1 MHSRNNLVSK
11 PNSFPMAETRVERM
25 EQQFSSLQKTL
36 ENFMKASSEQTKKLA
51 ASIEDLQSKDSGE
64 DSTAGNRSKKT
75 NGHWNSY
82 KPKLA
87 KMDFPKYKGVD
98 DPTSWICRV
107 EQFFEFQQTKEEDKL
122 PMAAYHLE
130 EEAQMWYQL
139 FRDSEETVTWESL
152 KVALHIHYG
161 LTVFEDHFGDLTKL
175 QQVGTVRDYQLQFE
189 QLLSR
194 VGKLSIPHQL
204 GCFVS
209 GLKGDLRTEVQ
220 ALKPSTLTEAIG
232 LARLYEARN
241 QGTRNLFG
249 VNIKEPDPPPLLSS
263 ALTHSQGPVVKRLS
277 PTELQVR
284 RDRGLCFNCDER
296 FISSHCCKKL
306 FLLKGIYPEEEE
318 PGEDHYGCQ
327 EDTNAPLEFC

>member
-1 MHSRNNLVSK
+1 
-11 PNSFPMAETRVERM
+11 
-25 EQQFSSLQKTL
+25 
-36 ENFMKASSEQTKKLA
+36 
-51 ASIEDLQSKDSGE
+51 
-64 DSTAGNRSKKT
+64 
-75 NGHWNSY
+75 
-82 KPKLA
+82 
-87 KMDFPKYKGVD
+87 MDFPKYKAVD

-107 EQFFEFQQTKEEDKL
+107 EQFFEFQQTEEEDKL

-130 EEAQMWYQL
+130 EEAQMRYQL
-139 FRDSEETVTWESL
+139 FRDSEEIVTWESL
-152 KVALHIHYG
+152 KVALHIRYSP
-161 LTVFEDHFGDLTKL
+161 TVFEDHFGDLTKL

-220 ALKPSTLTEAIG
+220 ALKPSTLSEAIG

-249 VNIKEPDPPPLLSS
+249 ISIKELDPPPLS
-263 ALTHSQGPVVKRLS
+263 LTRSQGPVVKHLS

-296 FISSHCCKKL
+296 FIPGHRCKKL
-306 FLLKGIYPEEEE
+306 FLLEGIYLEEEE
-318 PGEDHYGCQ
+318 PGEDHHGRQ
-327 EDTNAPLEFC
+327 EDTIAPLEFY